1 MKRLLTLLILFPC
14 FAYAQSNGINLA
26 IPNSPQSFQ
35 SDRIRAGD
43 LECSAAIGSSTNVEF
58 GVVGILNQNDPY
70 YGGLDPMYNFQQDDF
85 MRDIGVYGRITIP
98 IGAPKERLNCN
109 VLYKL
114 ELEKKR
120 LEVLKLQ
127 REIQNLRNLQFEAP
141 TAPSVMAGNTD
152 KE

>member
-1 MKRLLTLLILFPC
+1 MKRLLILLLLLPEFV
-14 FAYAQSNGINLA
+14 YAQSNGINLA

-70 YGGLDPMYNFQQDDF
+70 YNNLDPMYNFQQDDF

-109 VLYKL
+109 ILYKL

-141 TAPSVMAGNTD
+141 TAPSVMVGKTD

>member
-70 YGGLDPMYNFQQDDF
+70 YNNLDPMYNFQQDDF

-109 VLYKL
+109 ILY
-114 ELEKKR
+114 KR

-141 TAPSVMAGNTD
+141 QAPNVMAGNTD